1 MAFDPN
7 TVFNKK
13 IEGDVL
19 EELKRREGLVAGT
32 TRDEDFKKWN
42 YKKYAYVSITSKGEN
57 ALELICSQK
66 NTIGDGTIN
75 EQAGLDLYEDEGGIR
90 RNLPILKSVTVT
102 ADGGSS
108 PTNATMWTCKA
119 SFDVFTLDQLD
130 KAEQSFLRVGSIVR
144 MDGGWRGEASSAN
157 SGFVEGQ
164 VTNYNFSANKDGSFS
179 CDFEFVG
186 ATSAFSGDNLDG
198 SSATVEE
205 VISDQPEDAKD
216 AANLPPYPNLPRTLL
231 IQHREA
237 FGLKNRV
244 KFSDAEAA
252 DGQIALKGENNEF
265 ALANIQESG
274 GLFTKVAAYFNI
286 DINDLFVPYVTLGKV
301 VDEINKINTKSS
313 KKEGSTTP
321 KVTII
326 CNKDTTIGSFVP
338 EMFSADPTSI
348 LFGGEMAN
356 YGKEGQANK
365 MFFGAG
371 LTEFKSETNADLSKI
386 YIALPTLNKIFSD
399 LKLRDTGTYTEDDL
413 KDAQTAPAVKDFLNE
428 IFKTIQ
434 QMSGGLYDLI
444 TFQEPYGDPLKS
456 ELQII
461 NKRKAYDGGA
471 EDSPVIFQVIGE
483 KSIIRDMS
491 LSTEF
496 NAKLQ
501 AAASTAARGG
511 GQSTDVPAKLFTSL
525 YADCKINAEDFIK
538 DSELVTTEMMTAAKE
553 KYGEGFDETM
563 VEANTASLRKY
574 LIQNT
579 PANVKNEFGS
589 LPYFINLSVT
599 LDGIFGIPY
608 FGRFTVDRLPETYKK
623 KLFFTVTKIN
633 HSFDGQGDW
642 STTIDGTMNVK
653 LG

>member
-75 EQAGLDLYEDEGGIR
+75 EQAGLDLYEDEDGIR

-144 MDGGWRGEASSAN
+144 MDAGWRNEASSAN

-186 ATSAFSGDNLDG
+186 ATSAYSGANLDG
-198 SSATVEE
+198 SSATEE
-205 VISDQPEDAKD
+205 DVKSDQPEEAPD
-216 AANLPPYPNLPRTLL
+216 LPGYPNLPRTLL
-231 IQHREA
+231 IQHRKA
-237 FGLKNRV
+237 FELKNGAT
-244 KFSDAEAA
+244 FSDKEAA
-252 DGQIALKGENNEF
+252 DGEIALKGENNEF

-301 VDEINKINTKSS
+301 VDEINIINTESG
-313 KKEGSTTP
+313 ETTP

-326 CNKDTTIGSFVP
+326 CNKDTTIGSFVS

-356 YGKEGQANK
+356 YGKEDQANK

-371 LTEFKSETNADLSKI
+371 LTEFKSGTNADLSKI

-399 LKLRDTGTYTEDDL
+399 LKLRNDGTYTEDDL
-413 KDAQTAPAVKDFLNE
+413 KDAQTAPAVKDFLNK

-444 TFQEPYGDPLKS
+444 TFQEPYADPLKS

-461 NKRKAYDGGA
+461 NKRKAYDAGA
-471 EDSPVIFQVIGE
+471 EDSPVIFKVIGE
-483 KSIIRDMS
+483 TSIIRDMS

-525 YADCKINAEDFIK
+525 YADCNINAEDFIK
-538 DSELVTTEMMTAAKE
+538 DKELVTKEMVTVAKE

-642 STTIDGTMNVK
+642 STTIDGMMNVK

>member
-75 EQAGLDLYEDEGGIR
+75 ELAGLDLYEDEGGIR

-186 ATSAFSGDNLDG
+186 ATSAYSGAKLEG
-198 SSATVEE
+198 SSATEE
-205 VISDQPEDAKD
+205 DVKSDEPEDVPD
-216 AANLPPYPNLPRTLL
+216 LPPYPDLPRTLL
-231 IQHREA
+231 IQHRKA
-237 FGLKNRV
+237 FELKNGAT
-244 KFSDAEAA
+244 FSDKEAA
-252 DGQIALKGENNEF
+252 DGEIALKGENNEF

-274 GLFTKVAAYFNI
+274 GLFTKVAAYFSI

-301 VDEINKINTKSS
+301 VDEINIINTESGK
-313 KKEGSTTP
+313 TTP

-326 CNKDTTIGSFVP
+326 CNKDTTIGSFVS

-356 YGKEGQANK
+356 YGKEDQANK

-371 LTEFKSETNADLSKI
+371 LTEFKSGTNADLSKI
-386 YIALPTLNKIFSD
+386 YIALPTINKIFSD
-399 LKLRDTGTYTEDDL
+399 LKLHEKGTYTEDDL

-444 TFQEPYGDPLKS
+444 TFQEPYADPLKS

-461 NKRKAYDGGA
+461 NKRKAYDSGA

-538 DSELVTTEMMTAAKE
+538 DKELVTKEMMTAAKE

-642 STTIDGTMNVK
+642 STTIDGMMNVK